1 MANGYGNMPDKN
13 KYKVYMKVEAT
24 KRWSFHLSNL
34 VLESIS
40 HESYAGCLK
49 EEAPATCQPQSE
61 SLWAS
66 LGCTKLEQE
75 LAIFGA
81 AEAARIVL
89 TCIDRSTK
97 KHALGC
103 SMTQGKC
110 FLAGRYQLSRVSQ
123 PGIPRWLVGILKNGA
138 MDMVRHQESLLHQFY
153 PKSCCYVLQL
163 TVRIINQYLY
173 R

>member
-1 MANGYGNMPDKN
+1 MATCLTK
-13 KYKVYMKVEAT
+13 KYKVCMKVEAT

-49 EEAPATCQPQSE
+49 EEAPVTCQPQSE

-66 LGCTKLEQE
+66 PGCTTLEQE

-81 AEAARIVL
+81 AEAARRVL

-110 FLAGRYQLSRVSQ
+110 FLAGWYQLSRVSQ
-123 PGIPRWLVGILKNGA
+123 PGIPRWLVGILKKWCHGHGGSPGISHSP
-138 MDMVRHQESLLHQFY
+138 VLSQVVLLRVAAYSTYH
-153 PKSCCYVLQL
+153 
-163 TVRIINQYLY
+163 
-173 R
+173 